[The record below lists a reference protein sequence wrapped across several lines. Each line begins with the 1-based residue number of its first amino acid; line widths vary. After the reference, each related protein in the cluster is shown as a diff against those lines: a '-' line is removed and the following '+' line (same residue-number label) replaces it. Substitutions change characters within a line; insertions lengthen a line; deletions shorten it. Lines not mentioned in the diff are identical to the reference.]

1 MVGRPLIG
9 NMGLPTMVSDHGR
22 ETVGR
27 KPRSPDHGRE
37 TRSPDQKAYMEV
49 KGYSMNKW
57 IFKWCKY
64 LQMLL
69 FLQLF
74 F

>member
-37 TRSPDQKAYMEV
+37 TRSPDQKAYM
-49 KGYSMNKW
+49 GGSGGHQG
-57 IFKWCKY
+57 IF
-64 LQMLL
+64 MLKL
-69 FLQLF
+69 YIAPIYFCNF
-74 F
+74 FM